1 MGYPWE
7 NEKEVKSGFHRGISA
22 ALNYFL
28 TQKQKM
34 SKMLLA
40 GHQLNRFGE
49 FSVVQL
55 MWDIGSHAERRRLFV
70 VRWFGN
76 LKDDSNN

>member
-1 MGYPWE
+1 
-7 NEKEVKSGFHRGISA
+7 
-22 ALNYFL
+22 
-28 TQKQKM
+28 
-34 SKMLLA
+34 MLLA

-55 MWDIGSHAERRRLFV
+55 MWDIGSHAEGRRLFV